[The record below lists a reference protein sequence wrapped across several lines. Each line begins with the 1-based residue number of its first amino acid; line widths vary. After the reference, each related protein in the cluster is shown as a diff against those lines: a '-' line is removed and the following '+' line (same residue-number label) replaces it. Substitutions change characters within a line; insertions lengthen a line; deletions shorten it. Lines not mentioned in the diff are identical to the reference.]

1 MSEQEQT
8 IEWYLARD
16 GKQVGPVSDLELRK
30 IVELGHL
37 RPTDLV
43 WRQGMPEWAPAA
55 RTFPQL
61 AAPAPPP
68 PPPKPPVQ
76 QHAPPPQPP
85 TAAPRDAEGQRTG
98 EAPAARGQAPRPS
111 QTGHGPA
118 AEVTGPDRPA
128 APTRPDGDRFNR
140 PGPQA
145 PARPVGQEP
154 GHPATTGPRQ
164 PGPGAGPGPAMA
176 PNRAPPGPGAMG
188 AQQRPGAGPH
198 APQRPREGAPGPA
211 GPHQPGSIGPAQ
223 HQPPS
228 GAAIPQSHDDEPHL
242 HEAPRRRFP
251 VKAAVAIVLL
261 CVVGA
266 AGILIIRSGR
276 LEPLTKMI
284 GIAKTKSDEVPVVRA
299 PTQASKTAPAK
310 EMASAAQPAPAPTAT
325 GPGTTGQGTTPADV
339 DAALQR
345 TQLWQIVKREFPEW
359 YGERVAETAKMRVE
373 GKSEKEIAESLT
385 KILVELRRKNA
396 SAALSAGPARL
407 KFVAAK
413 FVENLANL
421 SKHSVDA
428 CYGFISQ
435 GETNPMI
442 MDLLRASPQTASLQ
456 AQMAA
461 IFEAVAEGRKKPQ
474 SHDSPKQGDYDILAQ
489 QLAAKGW
496 STADLQT
503 FIDARALARAKPER
517 VCQMVQDWF
526 SAQLAVKD
534 EATQIRLLVE
544 TLKPV
549 VAG

>member
-8 IEWYLARD
+8 IEWYLARE

-43 WRQGMPEWAPAA
+43 WRQGLPEWTPAA
-55 RTFPQL
+55 KVFPQL
-61 AAPAPPP
+61 AAPPPAPP

-76 QHAPPPQPP
+76 QQTQPGQP
-85 TAAPRDAEGQRTG
+85 KETVTPRADESLAPRQGVQR
-98 EAPAARGQAPRPS
+98 APNPEMSGPERPS
-111 QTGHGPA
+111 
-118 AEVTGPDRPA
+118 
-128 APTRPDGDRFNR
+128 APTRPDGERFDRPTPQGPDR
-140 PGPQA
+140 PAGSEA
-145 PARPVGQEP
+145 
-154 GHPATTGPRQ
+154 
-164 PGPGAGPGPAMA
+164 AGPGPNA
-176 PNRAPPGPGAMG
+176 PRNFGPAPGQGTPGRAPAGPGPM
-188 AQQRPGAGPH
+188 AGPH
-198 APQRPREGAPGPA
+198 QRHPSGQQPLQRPREGRPGPGAALGPAAPHAGPA
-211 GPHQPGSIGPAQ
+211 GPTPRPVQQGHGPA
-223 HQPPS
+223 PS
-228 GAAIPQSHDDEPHL
+228 RDDEPDL
-242 HEAPRRRFP
+242 PDMPRRRFP

-266 AGILIIRSGR
+266 AGILIVRSGR

-284 GIAKTKSDEVPVVRA
+284 GIAKSESNGVPVVKA
-299 PTQASKTAPAK
+299 PTQETKTAPPKQTAI
-310 EMASAAQPAPAPTAT
+310 APAPAQEPPAT
-325 GPGTTGQGTTPADV
+325 NGTTPAHV

-345 TQLWQIVKREFPEW
+345 TQLWQIIKREFPDW
-359 YGERVAETAKMRVE
+359 YNDRVADTAKLRADA
-373 GKSEKEIAESLT
+373 KSEKEIAEGLT
-385 KILVELRRKNA
+385 KALVELRRKNA
-396 SAALSAGPARL
+396 SAALSASPARL

-413 FVENLANL
+413 FVENLASL

-435 GETNPMI
+435 GETNPTI
-442 MDLLRASPQTASLQ
+442 VELLRTSPQTASLQ

-461 IFEAVAEGRKKPQ
+461 IFEAVAEGRKAPQ
-474 SHDSPKQGDYDILAQ
+474 NHDTPKQGDYDVLAQ

-534 EATQIRLLVE
+534 EAIQIRLLVE